1 MKKYILLV
9 ILAISFV
16 KDGFAYISPEALK
29 KQKSQ
34 SGATSAL
41 EKRANPCQAP
51 VAQIDMDINNCRV
64 RLNVGGDVW
73 WDPTSKE
80 GRFIVPK
87 VDPASGIPAVGAIYA
102 GSVWVGG
109 YDPAGNLKL
118 AGMTYR
124 DGPYTDWYAGPLDED
139 GRTSAEVCE
148 LWDRFFVVSGDNIRQ
163 HIARYQASL
172 MPGGEPYTCDDVPED
187 IKYWPSFGNE
197 YFIQK
202 YGFALPSTSSK
213 LAGFHDTDD
222 DGIYNPCN
230 GDYPII
236 EIRSCPS
243 VYYGDQ
249 MIFWIYNDAGDIH
262 RASGGQQIQM
272 EVQVQAFAWE
282 ASDAINNMTF
292 LRYKLINKAT
302 DRIQRCYFAKWVDP
316 DLGCYTDDYIGCD
329 TTHVFTQFGPKPRN
343 LMYIYNSDATDGT
356 SGCTCNGGSGTY
368 CNDIPILGVDYFRGP
383 FGPDTTQ
390 VGEPLVELGMSSF
403 TYMVNG
409 GDPGVNTA
417 MTDPSRGRPIEFY
430 YYLSARWRDGTPVTV
445 GGNGYNP
452 TGTPTRYVFPGAPN
466 DPNGWSMC
474 SEALPQGD
482 YRTVQATGPMRL
494 DPGAK
499 NELIVGTVWVPDI
512 VYPCPNISSFLQAD
526 DIAQSLFDAC
536 FNIPDGP
543 DAPNMCIVELDEEL
557 IINLSNPTDA
567 NIHNNAREEYS
578 EGIIPNPGASDSLY
592 LFEGYKLYQLAG
604 PSVGVSSDELADI
617 TKARLVQIVDVKN
630 NVTKVFDWVPAEIPD
645 GSPNQLIF
653 KPQLKAEGVNKGIQ
667 HSFRIL
673 EDQFAKTYKKLVNHK
688 KYYFVVVAY
697 GYNNYQP
704 YDYKEDVGQKK
715 TYIEGRRN
723 ISISIGTPRPITD
736 RKLNAQYGLE
746 PQNTR
751 VDGRGASDRDLELID
766 GMHDKI
772 MSPNFD
778 GKISYQL
785 GKAPISVKVFNPL
798 DVIDGDFELKFE
810 PVNSQNVVNNESRW
824 TIREK
829 NTNQVIASERNISRL
844 NEQLLAKFGL
854 SISLGQSLEA
864 GDSTLRATGNGFIDI
879 RSSYKTTGVDWFLG
893 INDDKAVS
901 TGDGNLVPGNFFNYV
916 KSRMSDGAIYE
927 VYATRDPKNNFT
939 SGENA
944 YFVPMYMTDFNYDRD
959 KPFVGPIFLK
969 GDKELAEK
977 NMKFAD
983 LQNVD
988 IVFTKDT
995 SKWSRCIVVE
1005 MANSYNTFTSG
1016 NTAVP
1021 KDRTTVDLKMRTDP
1035 SILKTVDANGKP
1047 ETVPSAGNPNSLGF
1061 GWFPGYAID
1070 VETGERLNIFYG
1082 ENSVFGADPEL
1093 SSVSRN
1099 PTGADMMWN
1108 PTSEVFLNLA
1118 GRPFGTNNLIM
1129 GGQHMIFV
1137 AKTKYDGCQTLSNN
1151 FKSRITSVRAQGVA
1165 QITWAGFPMLKP
1177 NTQLLSYAEGLIPN
1191 DLIVKCR
1198 VYNPF
1203 GVAIGTNSNNGLPA
1217 YEFSTKG
1224 VKATALDAAG
1234 YDAALDA
1241 INVVPN
1247 PYYGFDSYETSKFTN
1262 VVKITNLPAKC
1273 KVRIYTLDGK
1283 FIKEYNR
1290 DERQMLKGIN
1300 NAAVEYKQIAPDLEW
1315 DMKNSKNIP
1324 IASGVYLIHVYSEEY
1339 GERVIKWFGV
1349 NRQFDPKG
1357 L

>member
-1 MKKYILLV
+1 MKKYIIIA

-16 KDGFAYISPEALK
+16 KDGFGYISPEALK
-29 KQKSQ
+29 RGKTQ
-34 SGATSAL
+34 SGANSEL
-41 EKRANPCQAP
+41 ERRTHPCTAP
-51 VAQIDMDINNCRV
+51 LSQIDLDINNCRV

-73 WDPTSKE
+73 WDPSSKE

-87 VDPASGIPAVGAIYA
+87 VDPGSGVPAVSSIYA

-109 YDPAGNLKL
+109 YDSANNLKL

-124 DGPYTDWYAGPLDED
+124 DGQETDWYAGPLDED

-163 HIARYQASL
+163 HIARYEASVL
-172 MPGGEPYTCDDVPED
+172 PGGEPYPCEEIPED
-187 IKYWPSFGNE
+187 IKYWPSYGNAL
-197 YFIQK
+197 FIQK
-202 YGFALPSTSSK
+202 YGFELPSTSSK
-213 LAGFHDTDD
+213 LAGFHDADE
-222 DGIYNPCN
+222 DGSYNPCN

-236 EIRSCPS
+236 EIRGCPPKF
-243 VYYGDQ
+243 YGDQ
-249 MIFWIYNDAGDIH
+249 MIFWIYNDAGNTH
-262 RASGGQQIQM
+262 KASGGQAIQM
-272 EVQVQAFAWE
+272 EVQVQAFAWQ

-302 DRIQRCYFAKWVDP
+302 DRIQRCYFAKWIDP
-316 DLGCYTDDYIGCD
+316 DLGCHSDDYIGCD
-329 TTHVFTQFGPKPRN
+329 TTHVLTKFGLRSRA
-343 LMYIYNSDATDGT
+343 LMYIYNSDATDGVG
-356 SGCTCNGGSGTY
+356 GCTCPGGTPTY

-383 FGPDTTQ
+383 QGPDTTQ
-390 VGEPLVELGMSSF
+390 PGEPLIELGMSSF
-403 TYMVNG
+403 TYMVNA
-409 GDPGVNTA
+409 GDPGVNPA
-417 MTDPSRGRPIEFY
+417 MTDPTKSRPLEFY
-430 YYLSARWRDGTPVTV
+430 NYMSARWRDGSHVTA

-452 TGTPTRYVFPGAPN
+452 SGTHTNYVFPGAPN

-474 SEALPQGD
+474 SEQTPQGD

-494 DPGAK
+494 DPGAR
-499 NELIVGTVWVPDI
+499 NELIVGTVWVPSI
-512 VYPCPNISSFLQAD
+512 EYPCPDISNFLLTD
-526 DIAQSLFDAC
+526 DIAQSLFDNC
-536 FNIPDGP
+536 FDLVDGP
-543 DAPNMCIVELDEEL
+543 DAPNMCIVELDQEL
-557 IINLSNPTDA
+557 IINLSNPT
-567 NIHNNAREEYS
+567 NPKIHNNAWENYS
-578 EGIIPNPGASDSLY
+578 EGIVPNPGVSDSLY
-592 LFEGYKLYQLAG
+592 VFEGYKLYQLSG
-604 PSVGVSSDELADI
+604 PTVGSSSDELADI
-617 TKARLVQIVDVKN
+617 TKARLVQLVDIKN
-630 NVTKVFDWVPAEIPD
+630 NVSKVYDWVLSPLPD
-645 GSPNQLIF
+645 GSPNPLLYH
-653 KPQLKAEGVNKGIQ
+653 PVLKAEGPNKGVQ

-673 EDQFAKTYKKLVNHK
+673 EDQFAKSYKKLVNHK
-688 KYYFVVVAY
+688 KYYYVVIAY
-697 GYNNYQP
+697 GHNNYSP
-704 YDYKEDVGQKK
+704 YDFKIDEGQKK
-715 TYIEGRRN
+715 TYVEGRRN
-723 ISISIGTPRPITD
+723 IDIKVGVPRPITD
-736 RKLNAQYGLE
+736 RKLNSEYGLE
-746 PQNTR
+746 PQITR
-751 VDGRGASDRDLELID
+751 VDGKGASDHDLDMVD

-772 MSPNFD
+772 MNAGFD
-778 GKISYQL
+778 GKITYQV
-785 GKAPISVKVFNPL
+785 GKAPITVKVFNPL

-810 PVNSQNVVNNESRW
+810 PVNSQNVVSNESRW
-824 TIREK
+824 TIKEK
-829 NTNQVIASERNISRL
+829 NTNQVIASERSIERL
-844 NEQLLAKFGL
+844 NEQLIAKFGL
-854 SISLGQSLEA
+854 SIGVGQSLEA
-864 GDSTLRATGNGFIDI
+864 GDSTLRQSGNGFIDV
-879 RSSYKTTGVDWFLG
+879 RSSYRTTGTDWFLG
-893 INDDKAVS
+893 VADDQIQLIDEVNTLRGA
-901 TGDGNLVPGNFFNYV
+901 FFNYV
-916 KSRMSDGAIYE
+916 KSRFSDGEGYE
-927 VYATRDPKNNFT
+927 PYLNRDPKNNFT
-939 SGENA
+939 SGVNS
-944 YFVPMYMTDFNYDRD
+944 YFVPMYMTDFKYAPG
-959 KPFVGPIFLK
+959 KPFVGPVFLK
-969 GDKELAEK
+969 ADKELAEK
-977 NMKFAD
+977 TMKFAD

-1005 MANSYNTFTSG
+1005 MANSYNLFTEG
-1016 NTAVP
+1016 NTARP
-1021 KDRTTVDLKMRTDP
+1021 KDGGAVDMKLRTDQ

-1047 ETVPSAGNPNSLGF
+1047 ETVPSAGNPNSIGF

-1093 SSVSRN
+1093 TAISKN
-1099 PTGADMMWN
+1099 PTGADMIWN
-1108 PTSEVFLNLA
+1108 PTSEKYLDLA

-1137 AKTKYDGCQTLSNN
+1137 AKTKYDGCQALSNN
-1151 FKSRITSVRAQGVA
+1151 FKSRLTSVRAQGVV

-1203 GVAIGTNSNNGLPA
+1203 GVAVGTNSNNGLPA

-1247 PYYGFDSYETSKFTN
+1247 PYYGYDSYETSKFTN
-1262 VVKITNLPAKC
+1262 IVKITNLPAKC

-1290 DERQMLKGIN
+1290 DETPMLKGIN